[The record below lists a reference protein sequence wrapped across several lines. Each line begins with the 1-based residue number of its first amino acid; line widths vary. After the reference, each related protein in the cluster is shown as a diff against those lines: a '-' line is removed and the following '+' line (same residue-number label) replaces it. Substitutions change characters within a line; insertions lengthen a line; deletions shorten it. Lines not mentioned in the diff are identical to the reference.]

1 MGMRSTAAVLAQI
14 EDRAGAARAVGRA
27 VAVASLLLM
36 SVALAA
42 CVGPVPPPGTA
53 AAAARSDH
61 HRVLVVR
68 RGWHAGL
75 VFDRADIAETGL
87 MAEAADF
94 ASARLIEFG
103 WDDRE
108 FYKARDPGLWL
119 ALRAGLAPTPT
130 VLNLAPLAA
139 PPSEPEVIALGL
151 PENAFQRL
159 VQAIS
164 DTFDRGGGNAAIMPR
179 RGAGDRFYPA
189 HGEFH
194 LRSTCNTWTARV
206 LASAGVDIDPA
217 GVITADTLMRRT
229 RASRLT
235 LPAACAARP
244 GSVCANRANTTTGNL
259 AGIGKK
265 VSP

>member
-1 MGMRSTAAVLAQI
+1 MVTFHKPDNGFCVLRLKARPRI
-14 EDRAGAARAVGRA
+14 EDPPRAARAVGRA
-27 VAVASLLLM
+27 VAAASLLLL

-42 CVGPVPPPGTA
+42 CVGPVPPPDTA
-53 AAAARSDH
+53 AAAARSDD

-75 VFDRADIAETGL
+75 VLDRADVVETGL

-103 WDDRE
+103 WGDRD
-108 FYKARDPGLWL
+108 FYTARDPGLWL

-130 VLNLAPLAA
+130 VLHLTPLAA

-151 PENAFQRL
+151 SDDAFQRL
-159 VQAIS
+159 VQAVS
-164 DTFDRGGGNAAIMPR
+164 DTFDRGGGNAAIMPG
-179 RGAGDRFYPA
+179 RGAADRFYPA

-194 LRSTCNTWTARV
+194 LRNTCNTWTARV

-229 RASRLT
+229 RASHLT
-235 LPAACAARP
+235 LPGARAARP
-244 GSVCANRANTTTGNL
+244 PR
-259 AGIGKK
+259 
-265 VSP
+265 